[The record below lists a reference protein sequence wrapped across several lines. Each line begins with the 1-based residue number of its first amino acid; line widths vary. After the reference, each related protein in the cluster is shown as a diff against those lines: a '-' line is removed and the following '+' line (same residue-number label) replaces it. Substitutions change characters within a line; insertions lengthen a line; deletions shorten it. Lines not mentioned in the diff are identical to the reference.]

1 MFHRSRSNLALWFT
15 LTMGSILVVFA
26 GVLYYQAV
34 LDELDNLDHLLHK
47 KSRVMTVN
55 ARYDLG
61 NKQLNLENVPLLG
74 SNVPPQGTEFVYG
87 RWYDPKGQLV
97 QFFGT
102 EPEAQ
107 VKTTPGF
114 QTLEIT
120 SYSSKRVPTITWLR
134 QLTLPVYQDSLLIGY
149 LQVATPLAS
158 VQNNLAQ
165 LRLVLLLAVP
175 ITLGVIGLAG
185 WFLGG
190 IAMQPIR
197 ASYDQLQRFTADA
210 SHELRSPLS
219 AITSNAQYGLLSKTN
234 DIEAQRQRFGKIF
247 DVAKSMN
254 ILVNNLLFLARHVG
268 RLSPESLQK
277 VDLKSELVQIAD
289 EYTTQEAAQHLN
301 LTYTLPTTS
310 VVVLGDTNLLRQAV
324 VNLLDNACKYTPAGG
339 QVQLRLFAQSN
350 WAVIEVIDNGIG
362 IPEADLPHIFERF
375 YRVDKKRTR
384 MAQATSHKTGGYGLG
399 LSIVEQII
407 SAHAGYISVK
417 SFVEKGSTFQ
427 IVLPLR

>member
-34 LDELDNLDHLLHK
+34 LDELEDLDRLLHK

-55 ARYDLG
+55 ARYDLRK
-61 NKQLNLENVPLLG
+61 KQVDLENVPLLG
-74 SNVPPQGTEFVYG
+74 SNVPPQGTEFVYA
-87 RWYDPKGQLV
+87 RWYDTKGQMV

-102 EPEAQ
+102 TPEAK
-107 VKTTPGF
+107 VTAAPGFHTLKTTF
-114 QTLEIT
+114 H
-120 SYSSKRVPTITWLR
+120 SSKGAPTLTWLR

-165 LRLVLLLAVP
+165 LRLVLLLTVP
-175 ITLGVIGLAG
+175 VTLGVIGLAG
-185 WFLGG
+185 WCLGG

-197 ASYDQLQRFTADA
+197 DSYNQLQRFTSDA

-219 AITSNAQYGLLSKTN
+219 AITSNAQYGLLSKSN

-254 ILVNNLLFLARHVG
+254 TLVNNLLFLARHAG
-268 RLSPESLQK
+268 RLSPQSLQE
-277 VDLKSELVQIAD
+277 VDLKSELLQIAD
-289 EYTTQEAAQHLN
+289 EYATQEAAKHLN
-301 LTYTLPTTS
+301 LTYTLPAAS
-310 VVVLGDTNLLRQAV
+310 VIVLADTNLLRQAV
-324 VNLLDNACKYTPAGG
+324 DNLLGNACKYTSAGG
-339 QVQLRLFAQSN
+339 QVQLRLFTQSN

-384 MAQATSHKTGGYGLG
+384 KTGGYGLG
-399 LSIVEQII
+399 LSIIEQIV
-407 SAHAGYISVK
+407 SAHGGHISVK
-417 SFVEKGSTFQ
+417 SVVEKGSTFQ
-427 IVLPLR
+427 IVLPLK